1 MLNIESGLD
10 LKAQVEREEWAKH
23 TLFTFER
30 VVAPDGK
37 VITTKFAVGSALVWA
52 VVLIYPLLKRPR
64 LGKYSCFRIWLLVG
78 ETMTICGPHFQC
90 YAQPSRAVS
99 LPL

>member
-1 MLNIESGLD
+1 VLNIESGLD
-10 LKAQVEREEWAKH
+10 LKAQVEREEWVKH

-52 VVLIYPLLKRPR
+52 VVLIILCLKGHA
-64 LGKYSCFRIWLLVG
+64 L
-78 ETMTICGPHFQC
+78 
-90 YAQPSRAVS
+90 VS
-99 LPL
+99 LPASVFGYLWGKR